1 MREIA
6 GRDINNTKCVLN
18 VFDFKRHMQFCQSDY
33 STLKKPWLINE
44 VHFFAMKTICQQAK
58 PQYSKECDINVQK
71 ILHTIKM
78 LHVNKPYIKSGEYS
92 AEALKP

>member
-6 GRDINNTKCVLN
+6 GRDTNNTKCVLN
-18 VFDFKRHMQFCQSDY
+18 VFDFKTQFCQSDY
-33 STLKKPWLINE
+33 SASKNTVLHKQSTF
-44 VHFFAMKTICQQAK
+44 FFAMKTIWKKDKAK
-58 PQYSKECDINVQK
+58 YSTECDINAQK

-92 AEALKP
+92 AESLKP